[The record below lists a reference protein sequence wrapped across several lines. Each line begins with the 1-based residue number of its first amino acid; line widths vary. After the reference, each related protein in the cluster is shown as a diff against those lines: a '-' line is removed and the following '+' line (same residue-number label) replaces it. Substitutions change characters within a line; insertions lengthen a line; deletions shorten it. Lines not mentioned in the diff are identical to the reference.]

1 MSSGKEKCI
10 CAERRRAVK
19 RDGIRCRRI
28 GVRGNVKQIAKEYAR
43 YHE

>member
-1 MSSGKEKCI
+1 MIEQREGEVHMCRKKE
-10 CAERRRAVK
+10 VK

-28 GVRGNVKQIAKEYAR
+28 GMRGNVKQIAKEYAR